1 MNPFQQASFFA
12 SAAKPTDLPPEG
24 RPEIAFAGRSNVGK
38 SSAINALAG
47 RRRLAF
53 VSKTPGRTQMINF
66 FDLGGGGWLVDL
78 PGYGYAKVPQ
88 ELRAGWEA
96 LVGGYLAERESL
108 VGVVALVDA
117 RHPLTAHDRRL
128 LEWLRPRELPCLVLL
143 TKSDKLSRAER
154 ARALGAREL
163 VGLGEQHEAR
173 QLARPQP
180 FEQPPVVR
188 RERVARIHQRDHAN
202 QGFALRQVAADQRLP
217 ACAQLLRHLGITV
230 AGQVHQPPPAAQVEE
245 IDHLRAPRRLA
256 DERQAPAPSERIDRA
271 RLADVRAA
279 SERNLRPALGRQVG
293 GFRGGGEETR
303 LLERVQ
309 GMRRVAEA
317 GNSNKIAAFDR
328 TRPGA
333 PA

>member
-1 MNPFQQASFFA
+1 LNPFQQASFFA
-12 SAAKPTDLPPEG
+12 SAAKPADLPPEG

-38 SSAINALAG
+38 SSAINTLAG

-128 LEWLRPRELPCLVLL
+128 LEWLRPRALPCLVLL

-154 ARALGAREL
+154 ASALAAVRREL
-163 VGLGEQHEAR
+163 AEAGFEAQAMLFSSTSRDGVEEAR
-173 QLARPQP
+173 QLLEGWLRDADPG
-180 FEQPPVVR
+180 R
-188 RERVARIHQRDHAN
+188 RNKR
-202 QGFALRQVAADQRLP
+202 
-217 ACAQLLRHLGITV
+217 
-230 AGQVHQPPPAAQVEE
+230 PPAKGKPAGGK
-245 IDHLRAPRRLA
+245 AP
-256 DERQAPAPSERIDRA
+256 
-271 RLADVRAA
+271 
-279 SERNLRPALGRQVG
+279 
-293 GFRGGGEETR
+293 
-303 LLERVQ
+303 
-309 GMRRVAEA
+309 
-317 GNSNKIAAFDR
+317 
-328 TRPGA
+328 
-333 PA
+333 